1 MTTSAVSPNLFAL
14 YLSDPDAVS
23 TTMEN
28 QELVD
33 SGDHLVYQA
42 AWAYRAW
49 DEGETLT
56 IEKQTGGEGEWAEVS
71 SGFTVDYL
79 LGKITFAAEQGA
91 TDLFRA
97 TGKRFAPVQVLGCT
111 SSKISIN
118 HKIIDVS
125 DMADTWD
132 ECIAGRVG
140 WSITTDMWWLCTDD
154 APAQDYFA
162 YLGDK
167 DLFIQWYP
175 YNSTNKRRYVGRC
188 ILEAQDVSGAG
199 EDAAKQ
205 SITIRG
211 DNALEVDTYTA

>member
-1 MTTSAVSPNLFAL
+1 MTSSAVSPNLFAL
-14 YLSDPDAVS
+14 YMSDPDAES
-23 TTMEN
+23 TVMEDL
-28 QELVD
+28 ELVD
-33 SGDHLVYQA
+33 SGDHLTYQA
-42 AWAYRAW
+42 AWGYRAW

-56 IEKQTGGEGEWAEVS
+56 IDVDETPVS

-79 LGKITFAAEQGA
+79 LGKVTFDESQEGS
-91 TDLFRA
+91 TVTA

-111 SSKISIN
+111 SAKISIN
-118 HKIIDVS
+118 HKVIDVS

-167 DLFIQWYP
+167 DLFIQFYP

-188 ILEAQDVSGAG
+188 ILEAQDVSGPS